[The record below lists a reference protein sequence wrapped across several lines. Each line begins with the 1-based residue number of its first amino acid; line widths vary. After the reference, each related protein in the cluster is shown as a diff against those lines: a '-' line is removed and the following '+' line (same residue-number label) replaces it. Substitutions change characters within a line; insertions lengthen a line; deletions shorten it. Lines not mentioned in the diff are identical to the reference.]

1 MSDSGNTPLNL
12 RRRYPTDRT
21 AAISDGVFAVAL
33 TLLILDVKP
42 PDRGTGELA
51 KALISVAP
59 RLGIFA
65 LSFAIVAYYWVVHH
79 LIFVSMR
86 GVSVGLLWANFAFL
100 FTIVVLPFSTAV
112 LGGDALAPPALAL
125 YGLNLAACTTTLT
138 GAWYVAERGDLI
150 EQLLPKQ
157 RRYIVLR
164 LTIQVLVALFGVV
177 CAFVLPVLALTIFV
191 AFPVIYALSYRR
203 RYY

>member
-1 MSDSGNTPLNL
+1 MSDSGNTPLNQ

-42 PDRGTGELA
+42 PERGTGELA
-51 KALISVAP
+51 RALISIAP
-59 RLGIFA
+59 QLGIFA

-79 LIFVSMR
+79 LIFASMR

-100 FTIVVLPFSTAV
+100 LTIVVLPFSTGV
-112 LGGDALAPPALAL
+112 LGVDALAPPALAL
-125 YGLNLAACTTTLT
+125 YGLNLAACTTTLAV
-138 GAWYVAERGDLI
+138 AWYVAERSDLI

-177 CAFVLPVLALTIFV
+177 CAFVLPVLALAIFV
-191 AFPVIYALSYRR
+191 AFPVVYALSYRR

>member
-1 MSDSGNTPLNL
+1 MSQSEGVLQDQ

-42 PDRGTGELA
+42 PDKGTGHLA
-51 KALISVAP
+51 HALIGVAP

-79 LIFVSMR
+79 LIFASMR
-86 GVSVGLLWANFAFL
+86 GVSVGLLWANLAFL

-112 LGGDALAPPALAL
+112 LGADALAAPALTL
-125 YGLNLAACTTTLT
+125 YGINLAACTLTLT

-150 EQLLPKQ
+150 EQLQPKQ

-164 LTIQVLVALFGVV
+164 LTIQALVALLGVV
-177 CAFVLPVLALTIFV
+177 FAFVLPVLALAVFV
-191 AFPVIYALSYRR
+191 AFPIVYALTYRR